1 MGRAQ
6 TECGLRFLI
15 NQLSSEPKSQL
26 RFVATIGRV
35 ASPRPAP
42 STRRDAVRNR
52 EALTAAATAAFREE
66 GLDIP
71 VDEIARRAG
80 VGVATLYRHF
90 PAKPDLIVA
99 VTESVL
105 DDLGAAAAAA
115 LAAGG
120 DVLRDFLAAALEQQ
134 HANRGFLEAL
144 GQAGLPDAA
153 RAALA
158 GRVLTMLAPIV
169 AAAHAAGTLHADLD
183 ADDLL
188 VAIRMLGATT
198 ATPGTRPPRP
208 ARHLAVVLGGLARPA
223 RA

>member
-1 MGRAQ
+1 MAPSR
-6 TECGLRFLI
+6 T
-15 NQLSSEPKSQL
+15 
-26 RFVATIGRV
+26 
-35 ASPRPAP
+35 AP

-158 GRVLTMLAPIV
+158 GRVLAMLAPIV
-169 AAAHAAGTLHADLD
+169 AAAHADGTLHAGLD

-208 ARHLAVVLGGLARPA
+208 ERHLAVLLGGLARPA